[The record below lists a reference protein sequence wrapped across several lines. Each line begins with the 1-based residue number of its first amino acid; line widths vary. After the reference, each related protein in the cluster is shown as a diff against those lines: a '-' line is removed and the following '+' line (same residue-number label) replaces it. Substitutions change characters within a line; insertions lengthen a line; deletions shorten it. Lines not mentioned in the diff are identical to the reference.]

1 MRPPGLRLI
10 PVAGNSVCDRCRP
23 ESRPASH
30 HRKRLRDTELDPQ
43 QRRKWGYPIPEVRR
57 QDIEFLADEKPKA
70 EPFYFD
76 SHTAARII
84 NAAPHPFR
92 EMFLIAGICGLR
104 IGEVTALK
112 VSSLDFQR
120 KLLTVTAALDYTT
133 GKESTPKSLN
143 SAAPLHMPV
152 LLEQHLRAWIDRNF
166 TPNPS
171 GYLFVNSK
179 GRPYLSDN
187 VVKYGIHKTMDKLGL
202 ARPQGGVHVGIH
214 CFRHGVTT
222 ELLQAGTLIHLVTRM
237 MRHGDLHVPLAH
249 YAHVLPDAERAA
261 SERLSQR
268 IRLQLEPNPDL
279 EPVSPAKTA

>member
-1 MRPPGLRLI
+1 M
-10 PVAGNSVCDRCRP
+10 
-23 ESRPASH
+23 
-30 HRKRLRDTELDPQ
+30 
-43 QRRKWGYPIPEVRR
+43 
-57 QDIEFLADEKPKA
+57 
-70 EPFYFD
+70 
-76 SHTAARII
+76 
-84 NAAPHPFR
+84 
-92 EMFLIAGICGLR
+92 IAGICGLR

-120 KLLTVTAALDYTT
+120 KLLTVTAALDYITR
-133 GKESTPKSLN
+133 KESTPKSLN

-152 LLEQHLRAWIDRNF
+152 LLEQHLRTWIDRHY

-202 ARPQGGVHVGIH
+202 ARPPGGVHVGIH

-222 ELLQAGTLIHLVTRM
+222 ELLQPGTPIHLVTRM
-237 MRHGDLHVPLAH
+237 MRHGDPHVTLAH

-268 IRLQLEPNPDL
+268 IGSQLEPIPEL